1 MGMTMTEKILARAAD
16 LPQVKPGDVAVVK
29 LETTVMM
36 DSTFQPGRLSEERW
50 DAVVKIAAPSKVTI
64 IFDHLA
70 PANDENTAM
79 AHRLGRQFAKKFAI
93 DRLHDVG
100 PDQGIAHS

>member
-1 MGMTMTEKILARAAD
+1 MGMTMTVKILARAPG
-16 LPQVKPGDVAVVK
+16 LPQVNTGDVAVVK

-36 DSTFQPGRLSEERW
+36 DSTFQPGRLKEERW
-50 DAVVKIAAPSKVTI
+50 DAVVRIADASKVTI

-79 AHRLGRQFAKKFAI
+79 AHRLGRQFAKKFGI
-93 DRLHDVG
+93 ERLHDVG
-100 PDQGIAHS
+100 P